1 LSDGCALLRKEECFL
16 DAMRVCCAGLDVH
29 QQTVVACILKGPL
42 ESKLKVEIREF
53 STVLSGLL
61 SLQDWLSQEG
71 CNEIAMESTGVY
83 WKPVYNVLESTCDVT
98 LANARHIKN
107 LPGRKTDI
115 NDARWI
121 AELHRSGLVRKSFIA
136 PQAIRELRDLTR
148 YRKKL
153 VGYET
158 SERNRILKILEDANI
173 KVATFMS
180 DVFGVS
186 GRLMLNALIDG
197 EVIEASHVAELAKGK
212 LRAKIPALTQALN
225 GRVTK
230 HHRYIIRQSLD
241 HLTFLESQIADIE
254 ADMEQYFAPYQK
266 EVELLD
272 TIPGVGPQVAQ
283 VILAEIGPDMSIFPS
298 EAHLSSWAGL
308 SPGNNESAGK
318 KKVPERP
325 KATNLSAALLE
336 AAWAT
341 SKTRTFLGSKFW
353 SMVGRKGKKKAS
365 VAIAHKILVIAY
377 HILKTGTP
385 YNELGA
391 DFLEKRRT
399 ISTEELMVRRLTK
412 LGYTIVGLPEN
423 QHETTTPA

>member
-1 LSDGCALLRKEECFL
+1 MSDGCALLRKEECIL

-29 QQTVVACILKGPL
+29 QETVVACILKGSL
-42 ESKLKVEIREF
+42 EHKPKVEIREF

-61 SLQDWLSQEG
+61 ALQDWLSQEG
-71 CNEIAMESTGVY
+71 CSEIAMESTGVY
-83 WKPVYNVLESTCDVT
+83 WKPICNVLESTCDIT

-173 KVATFMS
+173 KIATFMS

-197 EVIEASHVAELAKGK
+197 EVIEASQLADLAKRK
-212 LRAKIPALTQALN
+212 LRAKIPELTQALN

-230 HHRYIIRQSLD
+230 HHRYIIKQSLD
-241 HLTFLESQIADIE
+241 HLTFLEKQIAEIE

-266 EVELLD
+266 EIELLD
-272 TIPGVGPQVAQ
+272 TIPGVGLQVAQ
-283 VILAEIGPDMSIFPS
+283 VILAEIGPDMSVFPS

-318 KKVPERP
+318 KKYPNAQRQQISNRSIVRSSMGGQQNTNVSGIKVLVNGRSKRKEESGSCYRP
-325 KATNLSAALLE
+325 
-336 AAWAT
+336 
-341 SKTRTFLGSKFW
+341 
-353 SMVGRKGKKKAS
+353 
-365 VAIAHKILVIAY
+365 
-377 HILKTGTP
+377 
-385 YNELGA
+385 
-391 DFLEKRRT
+391 
-399 ISTEELMVRRLTK
+399 
-412 LGYTIVGLPEN
+412 
-423 QHETTTPA
+423 